1 MRDVNQRM
9 IKLFGA
15 LASAFPVAEVFR
27 DFVEVSAIAL
37 INQHAFNAEW
47 EQRERRYHEI
57 RQKYE
62 EADFS
67 RLSELLCILMLA
79 IYEAKAN
86 GLFVDIL
93 GSLYM
98 DLGLGKSASGQFFT
112 PYAISQLMAALV
124 TPDLAAEL
132 EEKPFISVMEPSCG
146 SGTNFITFA
155 ERVAG
160 HGYSPTRN
168 MAAVGVDLD
177 ILCVWMCFIQCQLY
191 RIPAKIVHGNSLT
204 HECWSA
210 WCTLDWYAG
219 GFDEAM
225 KQRYLPT
232 EQEDGKAAL
241 TLEEQLVLF

>member
-9 IKLFGA
+9 IKLFEA
-15 LASAFPVAEVFR
+15 LDSAFPVAEVFR
-27 DFVEVSAIAL
+27 DFVEVSAIVL
-37 INQHAFNAEW
+37 INQYAFDAEW
-47 EQRERRYHEI
+47 EQREQRYHEI
-57 RQKYE
+57 QQKYE

-67 RLSELLCILMLA
+67 RLSELLSILMLA
-79 IYEAKAN
+79 IYEAKES

-98 DLGLGKSASGQFFT
+98 GLGLGKSASGQFFT
-112 PYAISQLMAALV
+112 PYEISKLMTALV
-124 TPDLAAEL
+124 APYL
-132 EEKPFISVMEPSCG
+132 EEELAKKPFISVMEPSCG
-146 SGTNFITFA
+146 SGTNFIAFA

-210 WCTLDWYAG
+210 WCTLDWFAG
-219 GFDEAM
+219 GFGEAM
-225 KQRYLPT
+225 KQRCQPT
-232 EQEDGKAAL
+232 EQEDGKTAL